1 MRKQRHSSPSPALL
15 LPAGDAE
22 AKGEDKSRG
31 PTAVPEEES

>member
-22 AKGEDKSRG
+22 DKIKG